1 MDNNLDPRVAALAA
15 LFQNPAPATET
26 APAAEPR
33 VVVVTNLRLTAEAG
47 DPESARIT
55 GFVPELNADCLLA
68 GNADEAEKFLTV
80 AKPGDAN
87 RREVDIPADPA
98 KKREAKHLVFVER
111 DLLAVRCT
119 ATVVG
124 AVREAKTANGKVRRT
139 VTVRDAV
146 VTKVGF
152 KPTGKWALG

>member
-15 LFQNPAPATET
+15 LFQNSAPAAET
-26 APAAEPR
+26 APAAEPQ

-47 DPESARIT
+47 DPDSARIT

-68 GNADEAEKFLTV
+68 GSGEEAERFLAV
-80 AKPGDAN
+80 AKPGEVN
-87 RREVDIPADPA
+87 RRPVSFVNA
-98 KKREAKHLVFVER
+98 KGEKVTLEFLER
-111 DLLAVRCT
+111 DLLAVRVT

-124 AVREAKTANGKVRRT
+124 GVRESKTANGKVRRT

-146 VTKVGF
+146 ATKVGF
-152 KPTGKWALG
+152 KPTGKWAL